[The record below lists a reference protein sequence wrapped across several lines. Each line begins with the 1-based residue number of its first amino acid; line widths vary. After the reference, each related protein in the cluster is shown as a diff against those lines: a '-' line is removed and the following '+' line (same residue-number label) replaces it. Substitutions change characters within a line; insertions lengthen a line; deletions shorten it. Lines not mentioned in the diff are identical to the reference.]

1 MTGGPHP
8 SARVAG
14 GPACQRRSRGG
25 GRWAAGRG
33 ERGREKWAE
42 PAQEGKGGKRRLF
55 RDFSFYKTF
64 LTLFISSQ
72 LLFVL

>member
-14 GPACQRRSRGG
+14 GPACQRRARARGADG
-25 GRWAAGRG
+25 PRGRR

-42 PAQEGKGGKRRLF
+42 PAQEEKGGKELLF
-55 RDFSFYKTF
+55 RIFLFYKPF
-64 LTLFISSQ
+64 
-72 LLFVL
+72 

>member
-14 GPACQRRSRGG
+14 RPACQRRARGG
-25 GRWAAGRG
+25 GRWAAGKG

-42 PAQEGKGGKRRLF
+42 PAQEEKGGEKNF
-55 RDFSFYKTF
+55 F
-64 LTLFISSQ
+64 
-72 LLFVL
+72 